1 MKENRSKVNVIH
13 KLFLL
18 IILLI
23 FVIVGSGGFIYFF
36 NAKVTNE
43 FHDLKKIDSV
53 QEDYHQYI
61 NLMNS
66 IAITNYQLITTGY
79 SKANVTTVNKKLI
92 EANDQFV
99 KIAPYFQSHE
109 DLTNYLTRLE
119 EVLVSYNEI
128 AETYFSKMFVGEE
141 LERIKTRIA
150 PVVSR
155 NEQTTANVHERI
167 IAYFNKEKLASEQ
180 GFFSTLEQSNA
191 TLLTSIIITIA
202 FSLITVTLFGRNINN
217 GVNTIVKRIE
227 AFKQGDYLYAR
238 KSTRKDEFGFIDYSL
253 VELGENI
260 HHTISKNEQIADQVL
275 KSTKELMIYSQNNVE
290 TSTNIKRFISDIHS
304 QVAGQVDHT
313 NAVSSVT
320 EEVSASTDEIAVAAE
335 IIQTNM
341 ERMNQEANDGM
352 LIVTKLNKSVNE
364 VSNEMVALIPV
375 VNTVVERLDHISKFL
390 TGIDEITSQT
400 NLLALNA
407 SIEAARAGEKG
418 KGFAV
423 VANEIRKLSTQ
434 TNEFSQKTK
443 NVISLIQEDTNN
455 VVEKFQA
462 FHELFS
468 KAENV
473 ANSITVTFNEI
484 STNTSNLNKQNAEI
498 TTSIEGISGGI
509 NEVAHSICGLAETT
523 STLSSQTETILQDIS
538 IQGLNTIEMDE
549 LVQRLQATANDLIVT
564 IALLNNEK
572 NEKRDK
578 NM

>member
-1 MKENRSKVNVIH
+1 MKENRSKVKVIH

-18 IILLI
+18 IFLLI

-36 NAKVTNE
+36 NAKVTSQ
-43 FHDLKKIDSV
+43 FHDVKKIDSV
-53 QEDYHQYI
+53 QEDYHLYI

-79 SKANVTTVNKKLI
+79 SKANVATVNEKLV
-92 EANDQFV
+92 EANEQFV
-99 KIAPYFQSHE
+99 KISPYFQSKD
-109 DLTNYLTRLE
+109 DLSNYLPRLE
-119 EVLVSYNEI
+119 EVLISYNDI

-155 NEQTTANVHERI
+155 NEQTTANVHKRI
-167 IAYFNKEKLASEQ
+167 IAYFNEEKLASEHE
-180 GFFSTLEQSNA
+180 FFTTLEQSNA
-191 TLLTSIIITIA
+191 TLLTSIVITIA
-202 FSLITVTLFGRNINN
+202 FSLISVILFGRNINN
-217 GVNTIVKRIE
+217 GVSTIVKRIE
-227 AFKQGDYLYAR
+227 AFKRGDYLYR
-238 KSTRKDEFGFIDYSL
+238 EKSTRKDEFGYIDFSL
-253 VELGENI
+253 VELGENVY
-260 HHTISKNEQIADQVL
+260 HTISKNEEIADQVL
-275 KSTKELMIYSQNNVE
+275 KSTKELMVYSQNNVA
-290 TSTNIKRFISDIHS
+290 TSTTIKHFIRDIHS

-352 LIVTKLNKSVNE
+352 LVVSKLNHSVNE
-364 VSNEMVALIPV
+364 VSKEMDGLIPV
-375 VNTVVERLDHISKFL
+375 VNAVVERLDHISKFL

-434 TNEFSQKTK
+434 TNDFSQKTK
-443 NVISLIQEDTNN
+443 NVILLIQEDTSN
-455 VVEKFQA
+455 VAEKFQA
-462 FHELFS
+462 FHKLFS
-468 KAENV
+468 EAESV

-498 TTSIEGISGGI
+498 TTAIEGISGGI

-538 IQGLNTIEMDE
+538 IQDLNTIEMDE
-549 LVQRLQATANDLIVT
+549 LVQRLQATANDLMVT
-564 IALLNNEK
+564 IALLSNEK
-572 NEKRDK
+572 SSNRDK

>member
-1 MKENRSKVNVIH
+1 MKENSSKVKVIH

-23 FVIVGSGGFIYFF
+23 FVIIGSGGFIYFF

-43 FHDLKKIDSV
+43 FHDLKKVDSV

-79 SKANVTTVNKKLI
+79 SKANVTTVNEKLL

-109 DLTNYLTRLE
+109 DLTNYLARLE

-180 GFFSTLEQSNA
+180 SFFSTLEQSNA

-202 FSLITVTLFGRNINN
+202 FSLISVTLFGRNINK

-238 KSTRKDEFGFIDYSL
+238 ESTRKDEFGFIDFSL

-260 HHTISKNEQIADQVL
+260 HQTISKNEQIADQVL

-304 QVAGQVDHT
+304 QVSGQVDHT

-352 LIVTKLNKSVNE
+352 LVVTKLNKSVNE

-443 NVISLIQEDTNN
+443 NVILLIQEDTNN

-468 KAENV
+468 EAENV

-538 IQGLNTIEMDE
+538 IQDLNTIEMDE
-549 LVQRLQATANDLIVT
+549 LVQLLQATANDLIVT